1 MRIRALPGAI
11 HLLHS
16 YQILSTLYIVGG
28 LRDLPLQP
36 LPPEAH
42 GWDALWLRR
51 GPAGLTLVIWGSGST
66 ELEQGGLYT
75 LFPQSRTRIPRVP
88 PPTLDRGCLSVAAGE
103 GSYRSTGAR
112 GETGPSAQWYLV
124 IVECRSS
131 QDIGFK
137 LAGSV
142 HDVGSVGR
150 DHTHARAHRA
160 LSCLPF
166 LLHTTTLRILNT
178 MATANVPNGFLGNL
192 SSDQELK
199 LQQLWSVLLKA
210 LDAWTGDENSVNQ
223 RKPSISRTDTNA
235 SARASTASSRI
246 DSSKL
251 AQTLQGSGLDATQ
264 IRTVHQSLANLDAE
278 ELHRGF
284 LASIKNENPD
294 VLMLRFLRAR
304 KWDVGNAFA
313 MMIGSVEWRIKE
325 MNVDD
330 VLAKGELHALKQS
343 KESKNASEKKDGTMF
358 LAQSRMGKAFVR
370 GTDKV
375 GRPIVVVQVRLH
387 KPGEQSEEVLNQF
400 IVHVIEA
407 VRLLLR
413 PPVETAVSFDIRF
426 ALQRFLADI
435 TR

>member
-1 MRIRALPGAI
+1 
-11 HLLHS
+11 
-16 YQILSTLYIVGG
+16 
-28 LRDLPLQP
+28 
-36 LPPEAH
+36 
-42 GWDALWLRR
+42 
-51 GPAGLTLVIWGSGST
+51 
-66 ELEQGGLYT
+66 
-75 LFPQSRTRIPRVP
+75 
-88 PPTLDRGCLSVAAGE
+88 
-103 GSYRSTGAR
+103 
-112 GETGPSAQWYLV
+112 
-124 IVECRSS
+124 
-131 QDIGFK
+131 
-137 LAGSV
+137 
-142 HDVGSVGR
+142 
-150 DHTHARAHRA
+150 
-160 LSCLPF
+160 
-166 LLHTTTLRILNT
+166 

-192 SSDQELK
+192 SSNQELK

-251 AQTLQGSGLDATQ
+251 AQTLQGLGLDATQ
-264 IRTVHQSLANLDAE
+264 IRTVHQSLANLDAD

-343 KESKNASEKKDGTMF
+343 KESKNASEKRDGTMF

-400 IVHVIEA
+400 IVHVIET

-413 PPVETAVSFDIRF
+413 PPVETAVSFDIRL
-426 ALQRFLADI
+426 AIQRFLADI